1 MVLQFCVFQDIK
13 MGTYTRGQLSPS
25 LGDKELGPMVIEII
39 EKKIEYLRK
48 EK

>member
-1 MVLQFCVFQDIK
+1 MVLQYCVFQDIK
-13 MGTYTRGQLSPS
+13 MATFARGQLNAS

-39 EKKIEYLRK
+39 EKKIEYLRN

>member
-13 MGTYTRGQLSPS
+13 MATYTRGQPNPS
-25 LGDKELGPMVIEII
+25 LGENKLGSMVIEII
-39 EKKIEYLRK
+39 GKKIEYLRK